1 MATGVSVEAS
11 GVLVCERSAFV
22 TPEWIEPGIWQ
33 RASDALQCSCVTR
46 EMFMSSDRHE
56 GAACKAADQHW
67 PQSEHLQG
75 EVLDFKIIVY
85 HRGLIGVDS
94 QGDSGVSP

>member
-1 MATGVSVEAS
+1 
-11 GVLVCERSAFV
+11 
-22 TPEWIEPGIWQ
+22 
-33 RASDALQCSCVTR
+33 
-46 EMFMSSDRHE
+46 MSSDRHE